1 MVFVSICSLMW
12 TSFLAYMKH
21 LEQHEV
27 VKPTSNKTEAEVTST
42 NSPSKTVHHLP
53 SETKAEKGWIIGSQL
68 DR

>member
-27 VKPTSNKTEAEVTST
+27 VKPTSNNTEAEITST
-42 NSPSKTVHHLP
+42 NSPSKNVHHLP

>member
-1 MVFVSICSLMW
+1 
-12 TSFLAYMKH
+12 MKH

-27 VKPTSNKTEAEVTST
+27 VKPTSNKTEAEITST
-42 NSPSKTVHHLP
+42 NTPSKNVHHLP